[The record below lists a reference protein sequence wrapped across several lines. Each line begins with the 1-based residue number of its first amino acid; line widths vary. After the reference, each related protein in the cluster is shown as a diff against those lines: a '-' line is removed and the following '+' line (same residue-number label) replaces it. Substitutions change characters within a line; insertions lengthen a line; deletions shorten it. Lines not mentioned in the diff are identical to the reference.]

1 MKTLTNYL
9 EIVISTDAVARL
21 GFSWWRGLRSKHF
34 VLDIMLGICTSQGKG
49 WNKQASQ
56 LNFFSTHILTY
67 QTHFSHYFAPGVI
80 SSLPLF
86 LIHQAF

>member
-21 GFSWWRGLRSKHF
+21 GFSWWRWLRSKHF
-34 VLDIMLGICTSQGKG
+34 VLDIMLGVCTPQGKVS
-49 WNKQASQ
+49 NKQRQASQ

-67 QTHFSHYFAPGVI
+67 QTHFSHYFTPGYLS
-80 SSLPLF
+80 SSLTRPF
-86 LIHQAF
+86 R